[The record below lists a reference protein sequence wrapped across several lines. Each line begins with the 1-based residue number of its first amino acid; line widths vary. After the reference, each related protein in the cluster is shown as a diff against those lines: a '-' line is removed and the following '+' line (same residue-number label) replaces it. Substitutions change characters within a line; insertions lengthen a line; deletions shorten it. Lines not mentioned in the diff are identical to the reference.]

1 MQNTRLTVVLDVFVD
16 RLTGWARNPWRR
28 LSLIGISLLLGNFLA
43 TVVSTVAGQRAN
55 LDIIVALILVLI
67 TEIISWLRY
76 VWVARFPSEVRSNIG
91 DLLNGLKLGFVYG
104 LCVEA
109 LKLGS

>member
-1 MQNTRLTVVLDVFVD
+1 MQNTRLTVVFDVLVD
-16 RLTGWARNPWRR
+16 RLTGWAKNPWRR

-43 TVVSTVAGQRAN
+43 TIVSTVAGQRGN
-55 LDIIVALILVLI
+55 LDVIVAFFLVVV
-67 TEIISWLRY
+67 TEVISWLRY
-76 VWVARFPSEVRSNIG
+76 VWVARSPSVVRWNTG
-91 DLLNGLKLGFVYG
+91 DLLNGLKLGFIYG